1 MKQKNEGYSEAI
13 RESWLADIKNELS
26 RQKCAVWVQYAYQL
40 EEMDS
45 TGTISDRRLYLNRS
59 NYDKLPVLWKK
70 DLDVY
75 LDDCSSRYTIRTLAL
90 TRIYCSEG
98 LLFGDDMGVHG
109 ITDITYDAV
118 IKLIRTNMYCS
129 ADTKVAILNNTA
141 RMIRFYGEKGLC
153 PINYSLVFNC
163 QIYPHIGS
171 VSEFSDENRIALDKI
186 TDVTMSADEF
196 CKSVTPFIE
205 LLETHGYV
213 GTTLKLARHALT
225 AFVYNEGIL
234 HHEEGIDII
243 PTNIELSGMEI
254 SLVNAMSREQ
264 TLKLYLADLKKD
276 YDYILIDCMPSLG
289 MLTINALAAADSVI
303 VPVQAHYLP
312 LKGMTQLMKTIGK
325 VQRQLNPN
333 LKIDGVLLTLADM
346 RTKLART
353 TEDSLR
359 ENYGKHIRIFKT
371 VIPVAIT
378 AAESSAA
385 GQSIYEYDKNGT
397 VAKAYA
403 EFTREVIQCGEK
415 QRNKHESSLSR

>member
-1 MKQKNEGYSEAI
+1 MCRVIAVSNQKDGVGKTVSCVNLGIGLAQEGKKVLLI
-13 RESWLADIKNELS
+13 DADPQGSL
-26 RQKCAVWVQYAYQL
+26 
-40 EEMDS
+40 
-45 TGTISDRRLYLNRS
+45 TISLGYEEPD
-59 NYDKLPVLWKK
+59 
-70 DLDVY
+70 
-75 LDDCSSRYTIRTLAL
+75 
-90 TRIYCSEG
+90 E
-98 LLFGDDMGVHG
+98 M
-109 ITDITYDAV
+109 
-118 IKLIRTNMYCS
+118 
-129 ADTKVAILNNTA
+129 
-141 RMIRFYGEKGLC
+141 E
-153 PINYSLVFNC
+153 YSLATLMMNIVN
-163 QIYPHIGS
+163 
-171 VSEFSDENRIALDKI
+171 DEKLNIDK
-186 TDVTMSADEF
+186 T
-196 CKSVTPFIE
+196 
-205 LLETHGYV
+205 
-213 GTTLKLARHALT
+213 
-225 AFVYNEGIL
+225 IL
-234 HHEEGIDII
+234 HHKEGVDLI
-243 PTNIELSGMEI
+243 PANIELSAIEV

-264 TLKLYLADLKKD
+264 TLKLYLSDLKKD